1 MNLYKKRY
9 FWCFNQPIFR
19 MSITII
25 LLIITVG
32 ISYYALQNPAFL
44 DKMLLNP
51 VKITKGNEYYRFVTS
66 GFVHAD
72 FGHLFFNMF
81 SLYFVG
87 QAVENRLVD
96 DFGANGK
103 FYYLALYLLGIVVSD
118 IPSFLKNRSN
128 NQYNSLGA
136 SGGVSAV
143 MFAFVL
149 LAPLQEICLYGFIC
163 IPGFI
168 FGALYIAYSF
178 YESRRGVGYVNHD
191 AHLYGALF
199 GLLFM
204 AVILPQAIPNFIAQ
218 IATYRLF

>member
-1 MNLYKKRY
+1 
-9 FWCFNQPIFR
+9 
-19 MSITII
+19 MSITIV
-25 LLIITVG
+25 LLIITGGV
-32 ISYYALQNPAFL
+32 SYFSFQNPSLL
-44 DKMLLNP
+44 DKLLLNP
-51 VKITKGNEYYRFVTS
+51 VKVSRYNEYYRFVTS

-87 QAVENRLVD
+87 EAVERVLGAI
-96 DFGANGK
+96 FGPIGQ
-103 FYYLALYLLGIVVSD
+103 FYFLALYILGIIVSD
-118 IPSFLKNRSN
+118 IPSFLKNRTNSN
-128 NQYNSLGA
+128 YNSLGA

-163 IPGFI
+163 MPGFI
-168 FGALYIAYSF
+168 FGGLYIAYSF
-178 YESRRGVGYVNHD
+178 YESRRGAGFINHD

-204 AVILPQAIPNFIAQ
+204 AILLPGAIPNFFEQ
-218 IATYRLF
+218 ISTYRLF

>member
-1 MNLYKKRY
+1 
-9 FWCFNQPIFR
+9 

-32 ISYYALQNPAFL
+32 ISYYALQNPSFL
-44 DKMLLNP
+44 DKLLLNP
-51 VKITKGNEYYRFVTS
+51 VKITKRNEYYRFVTS

-87 QAVENRLVD
+87 EAVERVLVAI
-96 DFGANGK
+96 FGASGS
-103 FYYLALYLLGIVVSD
+103 FYYLALYILGIIVSD
-118 IPSFLKNRSN
+118 VPSFLKNRTNSN
-128 NQYNSLGA
+128 YNSLGA

-163 IPGFI
+163 MPGFI
-168 FGALYIAYSF
+168 FGALYIGYSF
-178 YESRRGVGYVNHD
+178 YESRRGIGYINHD

-204 AVILPQAIPNFIAQ
+204 AVLLPGSIPNFFEQ